1 MKSVWRGEGTRCRS
15 SYRVMR
21 KVAKVSREG
30 RIRNSNAA
38 PRIPMFRMSSSNVAA
53 AGYDHGR
60 KILRVRFVRGATYD
74 YLEVPAIVYR
84 GLLDAPSKGRFVNSH
99 IKPCH
104 AYRRLP
110 KRPSE

>member
-1 MKSVWRGEGTRCRS
+1 
-15 SYRVMR
+15 
-21 KVAKVSREG
+21 
-30 RIRNSNAA
+30 
-38 PRIPMFRMSSSNVAA
+38 MFRMSSSNVAA
-53 AGYDHGR
+53 AGYDRGR

-99 IKPCH
+99 IKPYY

-110 KRPSE
+110 KRPAE